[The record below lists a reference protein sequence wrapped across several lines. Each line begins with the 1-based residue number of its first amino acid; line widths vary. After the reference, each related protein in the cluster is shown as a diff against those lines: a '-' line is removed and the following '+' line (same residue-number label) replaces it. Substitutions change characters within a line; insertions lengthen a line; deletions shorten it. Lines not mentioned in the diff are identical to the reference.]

1 MVFLAPPFLVM
12 PSSYHRTTSPAK
24 RKVACAAVFH
34 SFFNLFYSLFASEVL
49 LFTLIF
55 VFVASNCAL
64 FFFFFFKDC
73 LSTHFLEYY
82 LALFFFL
89 LSAEEPSED
98 VFATH
103 LYYCY
108 YPLQKNVVGQY
119 KRNYVERWCALFLE
133 LNPFFF
139 FGLTRVVHSSP
150 QSVLLLF
157 SFFFSL
163 CCFPLSLN
171 KFIVT

>member
-1 MVFLAPPFLVM
+1 MLLFVLVAQLSVVFLAPPVLVM

-24 RKVACAAVFH
+24 RKVACAVVFH
-34 SFFNLFYSLFASEVL
+34 SFFNVFYSLFASEVL

-64 FFFFFFKDC
+64 FFFFFLG
-73 LSTHFLEYY
+73 LSFHSFSGVL
-82 LALFFFL
+82 LSSFFFFF
-89 LSAEEPSED
+89 SAEEPSED

-133 LNPFFF
+133 LIPFFF
-139 FGLTRVVHSSP
+139 LV
-150 QSVLLLF
+150 
-157 SFFFSL
+157 
-163 CCFPLSLN
+163 
-171 KFIVT
+171 